1 MQRDTLQFLRNLM
14 DGGLPSWFHLVW
26 DREFLFLYDVS
37 VYSKDLDTTDS
48 PQILYK
54 KSITNPSICRSAK
67 LSSFLIYDKQLF
79 KIDQNSDNES
89 TLRTF

>member
-1 MQRDTLQFLRNLM
+1 M

-48 PQILYK
+48 RQILYRK
-54 KSITNPSICRSAK
+54 KYYQPFNVPQCKT
-67 LSSFLIYDKQLF
+67 F
-79 KIDQNSDNES
+79 KFSD
-89 TLRTF
+89 L